1 MSKDLQHIK
10 EIDNYLAGELTPELR
25 NEFEKRLK
33 EDPNLQ
39 EEVNVTK
46 QVIEG
51 VQGYAFKAMLSEI
64 HNNLYGKPSDKL
76 E

>member
-1 MSKDLQHIK
+1 MSKDLQNIK

-39 EEVNVTK
+39 EELKVTK

-51 VQGYAFKAMLSEI
+51 VQGYAFKKMLKNLHKDYLDKNSE
-64 HNNLYGKPSDKL
+64 GK